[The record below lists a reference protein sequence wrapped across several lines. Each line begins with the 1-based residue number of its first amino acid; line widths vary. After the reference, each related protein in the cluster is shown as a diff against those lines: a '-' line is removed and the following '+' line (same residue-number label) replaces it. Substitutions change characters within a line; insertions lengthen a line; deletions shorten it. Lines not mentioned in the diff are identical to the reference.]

1 MDDSDIAGVPG
12 GDEEVDEV
20 RLDAGKT
27 IESSACSIS
36 SRRGGRRRL
45 EMVPGSWALWVCTEL
60 SIGCISELME
70 SIRRWARSR

>member
-1 MDDSDIAGVPG
+1 MDDGDIAGIPE

-45 EMVPGSWALWVCTEL
+45 ETVPGSWALRLCMGP
-60 SIGCISELME
+60 SIGYISELME
-70 SIRRWARSR
+70 SIKRWARSR